1 MQALSVRQPWAWA
14 VARGH
19 TGILNR
25 VANTGYRGPVA
36 IYASARGD
44 PGARDELTAPAA
56 DWNPADPAADWN
68 PADPAAAA
76 GGIVA
81 VVSLVGVCTAA
92 ASGRPCRCGQWAS
105 ASQYHWRVADP
116 WPLRWPVVALSHP
129 GLWELTPVV
138 AAGVARLL
146 PGDTAHP
153 HHGLQ
158 ARAPA
163 RHRRRAVR
171 PLQRPN

>member
-14 VARGH
+14 IARGH

-36 IYASARGD
+36 IYASAPGD
-44 PGARDELTAPAA
+44 PGARGDPGTRDEPTGPVA
-56 DWNPADPAADWN
+56 DWNSADPAAST
-68 PADPAAAA
+68 

-105 ASQYHWRVADP
+105 TGQYHWRVADP
-116 WPLRWPVVALSHP
+116 WPLRWPVIALSHP

-146 PGDTAHP
+146 PGQAGPP
-153 HHGLQ
+153 H
-158 ARAPA
+158 RVRPA
-163 RHRRRAVR
+163 RPPACHRRRAVH